1 MQLEFRDIL
10 RVFKV
15 SEKTVQNWI
24 DKKKMPCVTA
34 NEQYRFNYINLLEW
48 ALENN
53 IKLNAEILNLSEA
66 EFEGHVLSNAL
77 KRGDVHYDI
86 AGNSR
91 EEVLKAVVDILPL
104 PREMDRDHLFEMLWA
119 RESMSSTAVGNGIAI
134 PHVRNPIVLH
144 IDQPVVTV
152 CFLKSP
158 IDFKALD
165 RKPVFI
171 LFIVL
176 SPSVKMHLAVLAR
189 LAFCLQDPKLQD
201 YLHRRA
207 SREEVLADFFVL
219 EAKLEL
225 YKNGNGKGQKK
236 T

>member
-1 MQLEFRDIL
+1 MQLTFRDIL
-10 RVFKV
+10 RVFAV
-15 SEKTVQNWI
+15 PEKTVRDWI
-24 DKKKMPCVTA
+24 GKKGMPCVMA

-48 ALENN
+48 ALEKD
-53 IKLNAEILNLSEA
+53 IKLTPEILNLGDL

-86 AGNSR
+86 AGNNR
-91 EEVLKAVVDILPL
+91 EEVLKTVVDILPL
-104 PREMDRDHLFEMLWA
+104 PPGMDRKHLFEMLWA
-119 RESMSSTAVGNGIAI
+119 RESMASTAVGNGIAI

-171 LFIVL
+171 LFTVL
-176 SPSVKMHLAVLAR
+176 SPSVKMHLAILAR
-189 LAFCLQDPKLQD
+189 LAFCLHDPKLLD

-207 SREEVLADFFVL
+207 PREKVLADFFVL
-219 EAKLEL
+219 EAKLDA
-225 YKNGNGKGQKK
+225 
-236 T
+236 

>member
-1 MQLEFRDIL
+1 MQLTLRDIL
-10 RVFKV
+10 KVFQV
-15 SEKTVQNWI
+15 SERTVRNWI
-24 DKKKMPCVTA
+24 DKKQMPCVMA
-34 NEQYRFNYINLLEW
+34 NEQYRFNYINLLAW
-48 ALENN
+48 ALEKN
-53 IKLNAEILNLSEA
+53 IKLTPEILNLNEA
-66 EFEGHVLSNAL
+66 EIEGHILSNAL

-86 AGNSR
+86 AGSNR

-104 PREMDRDHLFEMLWA
+104 PQEMDRQHLFEMLWA
-119 RESMSSTAVGNGIAI
+119 REAMASTAIGGGIAI

-144 IDQPVVTV
+144 IDQPVITM

-171 LFIVL
+171 LFIVF
-176 SPSVKMHLAVLAR
+176 SPSVKIHLALLAR

-207 SREEVLADFFVL
+207 PREEILADFLVL
-219 EAKLEL
+219 EAQVDT
-225 YKNGNGKGQKK
+225 YQNGNDKGQKK
-236 T
+236 S